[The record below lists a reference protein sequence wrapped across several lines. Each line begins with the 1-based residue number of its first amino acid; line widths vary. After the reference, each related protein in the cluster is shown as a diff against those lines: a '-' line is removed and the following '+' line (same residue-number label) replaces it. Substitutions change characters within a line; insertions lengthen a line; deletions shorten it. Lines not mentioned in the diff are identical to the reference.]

1 VLTADRAETLSAPRG
16 VADSAGDVSQS
27 PSPRTLP
34 SAGDGATVEIA
45 VAQASPGPES
55 AAPAKGTPRSRH
67 EPTDGAFEPAPR
79 SHALTAS
86 TRRARLDLPERC
98 THWLSHLLARRL
110 PPARVL
116 ELGCAHGGYVALLG
130 WAGFTATGT
139 EMSPWVVEF
148 SRQTFGI
155 DALAGPIE
163 TQPFAPGSFDVI
175 VLNDVLEH
183 LPTPAATLAHCAR
196 LLAPDGFFV
205 IQTPEYKE
213 HLTHGDLVANQDIFL
228 RHMDG
233 NNDEHLY
240 LYSRRSATEFF
251 TRLGFSALE
260 FANPVYSYDL
270 FFTAARAPLVTNSE
284 EKIAAALATLP
295 TGRLVQALLDQ
306 AAESTDRSWAIQRL
320 ETALAAKK

>member
-1 VLTADRAETLSAPRG
+1 MS
-16 VADSAGDVSQS
+16 
-27 PSPRTLP
+27 
-34 SAGDGATVEIA
+34 
-45 VAQASPGPES
+45 ASP
-55 AAPAKGTPRSRH
+55 AAPFFAYRARACWCGHPTLAAYSTDYHVCHECGTLVSRAPLPPEAFTVQTDSGELYSKDYWH
-67 EPTDGAFEPAPR
+67 ERQTEHHGLPDI
-79 SHALTAS
+79 S
-86 TRRARLDLPERC
+86 RRARLDLPERC
-98 THWLSHLLARRL
+98 THWLRHLLARRL

-155 DALAGPIE
+155 NALAGPIE

-183 LPTPAATLAHCAR
+183 LPTPATTLAHCAR
-196 LLAPDGFFV
+196 LLEPDGFFV

-213 HLTHGDLVANQDIFL
+213 HLTHADLVAKQDIFL

-240 LYSRRSATEFF
+240 LYSRRSATDFF
-251 TRLGFSALE
+251 TRLGFPALE
-260 FANPVYSYDL
+260 FANPVYSYDM
-270 FFTAARAPLVTNSE
+270 FFTAARAPLAMHPE
-284 EKIAAALATLP
+284 EKISAALAAQP
-295 TGRLVQALLDQ
+295 TGRLVQALLDK
-306 AAESTDRSWAIQRL
+306 AAESTDRVWAIQRL
-320 ETALAAKK
+320 ETALEAKK

>member
-1 VLTADRAETLSAPRG
+1 MS
-16 VADSAGDVSQS
+16 
-27 PSPRTLP
+27 
-34 SAGDGATVEIA
+34 
-45 VAQASPGPES
+45 ASPAAPSS
-55 AAPAKGTPRSRH
+55 AAHARVCWCGHSTLAAYSADYHGCHACGTLVSRAPLPPEAFTVQNDSGELYSKDYWH
-67 EPTDGAFEPAPR
+67 ERQTEHHGLPDI
-79 SHALTAS
+79 

-98 THWLSHLLARRL
+98 THWLRHLFARRL

-175 VLNDVLEH
+175 VLNDVFEH

-251 TRLGFSALE
+251 TRLGFPAVQ

-284 EKIAAALATLP
+284 EKIAAALATQP

-306 AAESTDRSWAIQRL
+306 AAESTDRGWAIQRL

>member
-1 VLTADRAETLSAPRG
+1 MSASP
-16 VADSAGDVSQS
+16 AA
-27 PSPRTLP
+27 PSPAARARVCWCGHPTLAAY
-34 SAGDGATVEIA
+34 SADYHVCHACGTLVSRAPLPAEAFTVQNDSGELY
-45 VAQASPGPES
+45 S
-55 AAPAKGTPRSRH
+55 KDYWH
-67 EPTDGAFEPAPR
+67 ERQTEHHGLPDI
-79 SHALTAS
+79 

-98 THWLSHLLARRL
+98 THWLRHLLARRL

-163 TQPFAPGSFDVI
+163 TQPLAAGSFDVI

-213 HLTHGDLVANQDIFL
+213 HLTHADLVANQDIFL

-251 TRLGFSALE
+251 TRLGFPALE
-260 FANPVYSYDL
+260 FANPVYSYDM
-270 FFTAARAPLVTNSE
+270 FFTAARAPLALHAE
-284 EKIAAALATLP
+284 EKMSAALAAQP
-295 TGRLVQALLDQ
+295 TGRLVQALLDK
-306 AAESTDRSWAIQRL
+306 AAESTDRGWAIQRL
-320 ETALAAKK
+320 ETALPAKK

>member
-1 VLTADRAETLSAPRG
+1 MSASP
-16 VADSAGDVSQS
+16 AA
-27 PSPRTLP
+27 PSPAARARVCWCGHPTLAAY
-34 SAGDGATVEIA
+34 SADYHVCHACGTLVSRAPLPAEAFTVQNDSGELY
-45 VAQASPGPES
+45 S
-55 AAPAKGTPRSRH
+55 KDYWH
-67 EPTDGAFEPAPR
+67 ERQTEHHGLPDI
-79 SHALTAS
+79 

-98 THWLSHLLARRL
+98 THWLRHLLARRL

-163 TQPFAPGSFDVI
+163 TQPFAAGSFDVI

-213 HLTHGDLVANQDIFL
+213 HLTHADLVANQDIFL

-251 TRLGFSALE
+251 TRLGFPALE
-260 FANPVYSYDL
+260 FANPVYSYDM
-270 FFTAARAPLVTNSE
+270 FFTAARAPLALHAE
-284 EKIAAALATLP
+284 EKMSAALAAQP
-295 TGRLVQALLDQ
+295 TGRLVQALLDK
-306 AAESTDRSWAIQRL
+306 AAESTDRGWAIQRL
-320 ETALAAKK
+320 ETALPAKK

>member
-1 VLTADRAETLSAPRG
+1 M
-16 VADSAGDVSQS
+16 SAGDVPSAA
-27 PSPRTLP
+27 SPRARACWCGHPELAPYSADYHVCRACGTLVSRAP
-34 SAGDGATVEIA
+34 LPPEAFTVSADSGELYSKDYWHQRQTEHHGLPDI
-45 VAQASPGPES
+45 
-55 AAPAKGTPRSRH
+55 
-67 EPTDGAFEPAPR
+67 
-79 SHALTAS
+79 

-116 ELGCAHGGYVALLG
+116 ELGCAHGAYVALLS
-130 WAGFTATGT
+130 WAGYTATGT

-148 SRQTFGI
+148 ARQSFGI

-163 TQPFAPGSFDVI
+163 TQPFASGSFDVI

-183 LPTPAATLAHCAR
+183 LPTPATTLAQCAR

-213 HLTHGDLVANQDIFL
+213 HLTHADLVATGDIFQ

-240 LYSRRSATEFF
+240 LYSRRSAAEFF
-251 TRLGFSALE
+251 TRLGFPAVD

-270 FFTAARAPLVTNSE
+270 FFTAARAPLALHSPE
-284 EKIAAALATLP
+284 EISTALTARP
-295 TGRLVQALLDQ
+295 TGRLVQALLDK
-306 AAESTDRSWAIQRL
+306 AAESTDRGWAIQRL
-320 ETALAAKK
+320 ETALKSPR

>member
-1 VLTADRAETLSAPRG
+1 M
-16 VADSAGDVSQS
+16 SAGDVPSAA
-27 PSPRTLP
+27 SPRARACWCGHPELAPYSADYHVCRACGTLVSRAP
-34 SAGDGATVEIA
+34 LPPEAFTVSADSGELYSKDYWHQRQTEHHGLPDI
-45 VAQASPGPES
+45 
-55 AAPAKGTPRSRH
+55 
-67 EPTDGAFEPAPR
+67 
-79 SHALTAS
+79 

-116 ELGCAHGGYVALLG
+116 ELGCAHGAYVALLG
-130 WAGFTATGT
+130 WAGYTATGT

-148 SRQTFGI
+148 ARQSFGI

-163 TQPFAPGSFDVI
+163 TQPFAHGSFDVI

-183 LPTPAATLAHCAR
+183 LPTPATTLAQCAR

-213 HLTHGDLVANQDIFL
+213 HLTHADLIATGDIFQ

-240 LYSRRSATEFF
+240 LYSRRSAAEFF
-251 TRLGFSALE
+251 SRLGFPAVD

-270 FFTAARAPLVTNSE
+270 FFTAARTPLALHSAE
-284 EKIAAALATLP
+284 EISTALTARP
-295 TGRLVQALLDQ
+295 TGRLVQALLDK
-306 AAESTDRSWAIQRL
+306 AAESTDRGWAIQRL
-320 ETALAAKK
+320 ETALKSTR

>member
-1 VLTADRAETLSAPRG
+1 MSASP
-16 VADSAGDVSQS
+16 AA
-27 PSPRTLP
+27 PSPAARARVCWCGHPTLAAY
-34 SAGDGATVEIA
+34 SADYHVCHACGTLVSRAPLPPEAFTVQNDSGELY
-45 VAQASPGPES
+45 S
-55 AAPAKGTPRSRH
+55 KDYWH
-67 EPTDGAFEPAPR
+67 ERQTEHHGLPDI
-79 SHALTAS
+79 

-98 THWLSHLLARRL
+98 THWLRHLLARRL

-116 ELGCAHGGYVALLG
+116 ELGCAHGGYVALLD

-163 TQPFAPGSFDVI
+163 TQPLAAGSFDVI

-213 HLTHGDLVANQDIFL
+213 HLTHADLVANQDIFL

-251 TRLGFSALE
+251 TRLGFPALE
-260 FANPVYSYDL
+260 FANPVYSYDM
-270 FFTAARAPLVTNSE
+270 FFTAARAPLALHAE
-284 EKIAAALATLP
+284 EKISAALAAQP
-295 TGRLVQALLDQ
+295 TGRLVHALLDK

-320 ETALAAKK
+320 ETVLAAKK

>member
-1 VLTADRAETLSAPRG
+1 MSASP
-16 VADSAGDVSQS
+16 AAQS
-27 PSPRTLP
+27 PAPCARACWCGHPTLATYSTDYHVCKACGTLVSRAPLP
-34 SAGDGATVEIA
+34 SEAFTVKNDSGELY
-45 VAQASPGPES
+45 S
-55 AAPAKGTPRSRH
+55 KDYWH
-67 EPTDGAFEPAPR
+67 ERQTEHHGLPDI
-79 SHALTAS
+79 

-98 THWLSHLLARRL
+98 THWLRHLLARRL

-155 DALAGPIE
+155 NALAGPIE
-163 TQPFAPGSFDVI
+163 TQPFTPGNFDVI

-183 LPTPAATLAHCAR
+183 LPTPAATLSHCAS
-196 LLAPDGFFV
+196 LLAPDGFFI

-213 HLTHGDLVANQDIFL
+213 HLTHADLVADQDIFL

-240 LYSRRSATEFF
+240 LYSRRSAAEFF
-251 TRLGFSALE
+251 TRLGFPALE
-260 FANPVYSYDL
+260 FSNPVYSYDL
-270 FFTAARAPLVTNSE
+270 FFTAASAPIRLQSE
-284 EKIAAALATLP
+284 ENISAALNIQP
-295 TGRLVQALLDQ
+295 TGRLVQALLDK
-306 AAESTDRSWAIQRL
+306 AEESTDRGWAIQRL
-320 ETALAAKK
+320 ETALGAKK

>member
-1 VLTADRAETLSAPRG
+1 MR
-16 VADSAGDVSQS
+16 
-27 PSPRTLP
+27 
-34 SAGDGATVEIA
+34 
-45 VAQASPGPES
+45 ASPAASSPAARARACWCGHPTLAAYSADYHVCQACGTLVSRAPLPPEAFTVQNDS
-55 AAPAKGTPRSRH
+55 GELYSKDYWH
-67 EPTDGAFEPAPR
+67 ERQTEHHGLPDI
-79 SHALTAS
+79 

-98 THWLSHLLARRL
+98 THWLRHLLARRL

-155 DALAGPIE
+155 NALAGPIE

-183 LPTPAATLAHCAR
+183 LPTPAATLAHCAS
-196 LLAPDGFFV
+196 LLTPDGFFV

-213 HLTHGDLVANQDIFL
+213 HLTHADLVANQDIFL

-251 TRLGFSALE
+251 TRLGFPALE

-270 FFTAARAPLVTNSE
+270 FFTAARAPLATHAA
-284 EKIAAALATLP
+284 EKIAAALAAQP
-295 TGRLVQALLDQ
+295 TGRLVQALLDK
-306 AAESTDRSWAIQRL
+306 AAESTDRGWAIQRL
-320 ETALAAKK
+320 ETALAGKK

>member
-1 VLTADRAETLSAPRG
+1 MS
-16 VADSAGDVSQS
+16 
-27 PSPRTLP
+27 
-34 SAGDGATVEIA
+34 
-45 VAQASPGPES
+45 ASPAAPSS
-55 AAPAKGTPRSRH
+55 AAHARICWCGHSTLAAYSADYHGCHACGTLVSRAPLPPEAFTVQNDSGELYSKDYWH
-67 EPTDGAFEPAPR
+67 ERQTEHHGMPDI
-79 SHALTAS
+79 

-98 THWLSHLLARRL
+98 THWLRHLLARRL

-183 LPTPAATLAHCAR
+183 LPTPAATLAQCAR

-205 IQTPEYKE
+205 IQTPDYKE
-213 HLTHGDLVANQDIFL
+213 HLTHADLAANQDIFL

-251 TRLGFSALE
+251 TRLGFPALE

-270 FFTAARAPLVTNSE
+270 FFTAARAPLATHTE
-284 EKIAAALATLP
+284 EKIYAALAAQP
-295 TGRLVQALLDQ
+295 TGRLVQALLDK
-306 AAESTDRSWAIQRL
+306 AAESTDRGWAIQRL
-320 ETALAAKK
+320 ETAFAAKK